1 MNDAMRHDGVMSAG
15 KAFRMSRWLRLSTVL
30 AMAASVGACGG
41 GSMLPSSSDSSSG
54 IGSRF
59 SQLFGSGSDS
69 KAQLVGT
76 PPDPAAGAVDPS
88 CPGVTIREGTATYA
102 VGAQGKPAT
111 GSDLRFQ
118 GTLVQYARDCTR
130 MGGQVNARIGVEGR
144 VIVGPAGAPQAVEM
158 PIRIALVQEG
168 VQPKTIATKL
178 YNTPVDLGDRTNV
191 PFSFVVEDFSYPAP
205 SPAVAESY
213 VIYIGFDP
221 NGAKP
226 ERPAKRSRKG

>member
-1 MNDAMRHDGVMSAG
+1 MNDRMTRDGVISAG
-15 KAFRMSRWLRLSTVL
+15 KSNRLARWFVVPAAL
-30 AMAASVGACGG
+30 AIVGSVAGCGG
-41 GSMLPSSSDSSSG
+41 GSMLSSSSSDSSS

-76 PPDPAAGAVDPS
+76 PPDPAAVVDTGCPS
-88 CPGVTIREGTATYA
+88 VAIREGTATYA

-118 GTLVQYARDCTR
+118 GTLVRYARDCAR
-130 MGGQVNARIGVEGR
+130 LGGQVNARIGVEGR
-144 VIVGPAGAPQAVEM
+144 VIVGPAGAPAAVDL

-178 YNTPVDLGDRTNV
+178 YNTPVDLGENTNV
-191 PFSFVVEDFSYPAP
+191 PFSFVAEDFSYPIPAP
-205 SPAVAESY
+205 GVADAY
-213 VIYIGFDP
+213 VFYVGFDP
-221 NGAKP
+221 NGVKP
-226 ERPAKRSRKG
+226 ERPARKGKKG